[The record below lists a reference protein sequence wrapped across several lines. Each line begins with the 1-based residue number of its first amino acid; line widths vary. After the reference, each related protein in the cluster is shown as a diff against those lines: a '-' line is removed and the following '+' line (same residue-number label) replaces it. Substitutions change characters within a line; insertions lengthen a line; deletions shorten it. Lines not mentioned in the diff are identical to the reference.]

1 MAAHAGMGR
10 RRGRGDRGCRLRLR
24 RSAGLLEKADLAVIA
39 LRARM
44 QRNAKAIERLLQHDL
59 TALGMALVEQ
69 LPCRRMPQ
77 SLGDGVAQ
85 IVRDRQSV
93 VSGKSVSG
101 RVDIGG
107 RS

>member
-1 MAAHAGMGR
+1 MRISDWISVVCSSGLHAGMGR
-10 RRGRGDRGCRLRLR
+10 RRCRGDRGCRLRLR

-44 QRNAKAIERLLQHDL
+44 QRNANAIERLLQHDL

-77 SLGDGVAQ
+77 SLGDGVDQ
-85 IVRDRQSV
+85 IVRHFGDRKSV
-93 VSGKSVSG
+93 V
-101 RVDIGG
+101 
-107 RS
+107 

>member
-77 SLGDGVAQ
+77 SLGRSEERRVGKEC
-85 IVRDRQSV
+85 
-93 VSGKSVSG
+93 VSTC
-101 RVDIGG
+101 
-107 RS
+107 RSRWLPDH